1 MDSSISKIEP
11 LSGYVFFQDKDWI
24 YRLPKNEEEELEI
37 IQALID
43 SFIDNPRYQLFG
55 VTKDILA
62 LEYMHCRLWD
72 RKNLNLTACFDAK
85 TGAIASVVRY
95 VNGDKSEI
103 EPMPEAYAKNP
114 GMLRVKAMTAVLDKR
129 VKEAFPDLHL
139 PPNKISRTAAGTI
152 LKQFRGTKLVMLG
165 PIMMMES

>member
-1 MDSSISKIEP
+1 MDKSTPKKITP
-11 LSGYVFFQDKDWI
+11 LSGYVFAQDKDWI

-55 VTKDILA
+55 VTKEILA

-72 RKNLNLTACFDAK
+72 RKNLNLTACYDAK
-85 TGAIASVVRY
+85 TGALASVVRY
-95 VNGDKSEI
+95 ANGDRSEI

-114 GMLRVKAMTAVLDKR
+114 GMLRVKAMTTKLDKR
-129 VKEAFPDLHL
+129 VREKYPELYL

-152 LKQFRGTKLVMLG
+152 VKQYRGSKLV
-165 PIMMMES
+165 I